1 MKVTIAWLK
10 EYVEFS
16 WTPEQLAKQ
25 LTDAGIE
32 VASIAPNP
40 YVPEDKILELEITA
54 NRPDLLSVI
63 GVAREIAALTGT
75 KLRFPESP
83 ITESEPAAET
93 LAKISILAPELCPR
107 YSARVITGVKIG
119 PSPTWLAHRLEA
131 VGIRAINNVV
141 DVTNYVLMEYGHPMH
156 AFDMRFLEGHEIIVR
171 NPKPGEKIFTLD
183 EQERKITPEMLVI
196 ADAKKP
202 VALAGI
208 MGGANSQVYPSTTDI
223 LLESAYFNPVSIRK
237 TSTAFG
243 LKTESAYRFERGADP
258 EGTIPAVNRGI
269 QLIQQLAGGK
279 VARGIIDVYP
289 KKIVQPTV
297 TLRITR
303 VSHIL
308 GTKLNQAEIK
318 NIISRLALS
327 NSVIDADTLSVSI
340 PSFRQDLYREIDLIE
355 EIARIYGYN
364 NIPTTAPA
372 INIIPFTDKFNRKTE
387 RTIRAQMVAA
397 GFYEALNHTLI
408 DPTEWQKL
416 EFDSK
421 SAVALKNPMSVEQS
435 NIRSSLI
442 PSLVRNVA
450 DNLKQGAT
458 QVALF
463 ELNNAIAADAT
474 AKTKIGQTSQLTAI
488 LYRKPIGQS
497 ALGGWNEEIELA
509 DFYFLKG
516 VLESVLFS
524 LDIDLTTLVYTAA
537 KRSFLNPVRTAEI
550 KAGNQIIGI
559 IGQLGKSIAQKL
571 DINKETFLFELNLDT
586 VYNMP
591 KKVRQ
596 YQPLPKYPVI
606 IRDISML
613 VPQPVTANQISG
625 LIQSIGKEKVAG
637 IELFD
642 LYSGDKIPAGS
653 RALSYRVTYR
663 AADRTLADD
672 EVNQLHQQIL
682 NALVEKLN
690 IKIR

>member
-10 EYVEFS
+10 EYIEFS

-25 LTDAGIE
+25 LTDTGLE
-32 VASIAPNP
+32 VASITPNP
-40 YVPEDKILELEITA
+40 YVPGDQILELEITA
-54 NRPDLLSVI
+54 NRPDLLNVI
-63 GVAREIAALTGT
+63 GVAREIAALTGN
-75 KLRFPESP
+75 KLRFPEAP
-83 ITESEPAAET
+83 ITESEPAADT
-93 LAKISILAPELCPR
+93 LAKISIQAPELCPR

-119 PSPTWLAHRLEA
+119 PSPSWLAHRLEA

-171 NPKPGEKIFTLD
+171 NPKPGEKIYTLD

-303 VSHIL
+303 VNHIL
-308 GTKLNQAEIK
+308 GTKLNQAEVQ
-318 NIISRLALS
+318 NIITRLALP
-327 NSVIDADTLSVSI
+327 NSVIDADNLSVSI

-372 INIIPFTDKFNRKTE
+372 INIIPFTDTFNRKTE
-387 RTIRAQMVAA
+387 RVIRQQMVAA
-397 GFYEALNHTLI
+397 GFNEALNHTLI

-416 EFDSK
+416 GFDSET
-421 SAVALKNPMSVEQS
+421 AVALKNPMSVEQS

-463 ELNNAIAADAT
+463 ELNNAIAADAA

-488 LYRKPIGQS
+488 LYRKPIGQT
-497 ALGGWNEEIELA
+497 WNEEIELA

-516 VLESVLFS
+516 VLESILAI
-524 LDIDLTTLVYTAA
+524 LDIDITTLEYTSAQ
-537 KRSFLNPVRTAEI
+537 RSFLNPVRTAGI
-550 KAGNQIIGI
+550 KAGGKVIGI
-559 IGQLGKSIAQKL
+559 IGQLATPVAQKL
-571 DINKETFLFELNLDT
+571 DINKETYLFELNLET

-596 YQPLPKYPVI
+596 YQPLPKYPAI

-625 LIQSIGKEKVAG
+625 LIQSIGQEKVAG

-642 LYSGDKIPAGS
+642 LYSGDKIPAGA

-672 EVNQLHQQIL
+672 EVNQLHQQVRKDLI
-682 NALVEKLN
+682 EKLN
-690 IKIR
+690 ITIR